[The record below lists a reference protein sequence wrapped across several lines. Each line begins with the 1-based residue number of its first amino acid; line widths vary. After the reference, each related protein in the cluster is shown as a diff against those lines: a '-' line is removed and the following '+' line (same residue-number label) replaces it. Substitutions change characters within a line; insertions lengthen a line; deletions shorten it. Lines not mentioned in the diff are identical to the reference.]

1 MSLIS
6 GWGRSPGGGHGNPL
20 QYSCL
25 DKPMDRGIWQ
35 ATVHSIAKSRTR
47 LKQLSEQ
54 ASGAIYASRNLTG
67 KSLKDELLSK
77 FMRVLL
83 SMVLVLLL
91 FFT

>member
-1 MSLIS
+1 
-6 GWGRSPGGGHGNPL
+6 
-20 QYSCL
+20 
-25 DKPMDRGIWQ
+25 MDREARQ
-35 ATVHSIAKSRTR
+35 ATVHRIAKSWTR

>member
-1 MSLIS
+1 
-6 GWGRSPGGGHGNPL
+6 
-20 QYSCL
+20 
-25 DKPMDRGIWQ
+25 MDRGVWQ
-35 ATVHSIAKSRTR
+35 ATVHSIAKSRTL
-47 LKQLSEQ
+47 LKQLSER

-83 SMVLVLLL
+83 SMVLLLLL